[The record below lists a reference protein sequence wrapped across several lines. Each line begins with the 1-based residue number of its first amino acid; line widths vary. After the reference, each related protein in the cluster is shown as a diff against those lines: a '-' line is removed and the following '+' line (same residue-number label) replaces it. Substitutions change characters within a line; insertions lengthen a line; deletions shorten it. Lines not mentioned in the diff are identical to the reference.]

1 MTLRIAIQ
9 MDPLERVNIDGD
21 TTFALAEVAQARG
34 HQIFVYGVSDLAW
47 TEGRVT
53 ARVRPAKVQ
62 RVRETPGLF
71 GEAVT
76 LDLARDTDVIL
87 MRQDPPFDM
96 GYITACHLLEEV
108 SGQTLVLNDP
118 AGVRS
123 SPEKIF
129 PLMFPDIMPPT
140 LVTRDRAVI
149 DAFRAK
155 HHDIIVKPLYGHGGA
170 GVFRLTEADSNLDS
184 LLELFLG
191 RSGEPV
197 MVQAFLPAVAD
208 GDKRIILIDGE
219 PVGAINRKPKA
230 GQVRSNLVVGGT
242 AEATELSAAD
252 KHICARIGPELKR
265 RGLMLTGID
274 VIGGRLTEVNVT
286 SPTGLQALKRLSGID
301 AVAKFW
307 DVVETKLA
315 ARALQPQT

>member
-21 TTFALAEVAQARG
+21 TTFALAETAQARG
-34 HQIFVYGVSDLAW
+34 HQIFVYGVADLAW

-53 ARVRPAKVQ
+53 ARARPARVQ

-76 LDLARDTDVIL
+76 LDLARDTDVVL

-108 SGQTLVLNDP
+108 SGETLVLNDP

-140 LVTRDRAVI
+140 LVTRSRAAI
-149 DAFRAK
+149 DAFRDT
-155 HHDIIVKPLYGHGGA
+155 HRDIIVKPLYGHGGA
-170 GVFRLTEADSNLDS
+170 GVFRIAPDDSNLDS
-184 LLELFLG
+184 LLELFF
-191 RSGEPV
+191 SKNCEPV
-197 MVQAFLPAVAD
+197 MVQAFLPAVSE
-208 GDKRIILIDGE
+208 GDKLIVLIDGE
-219 PVGAINRKPKA
+219 AVGAINRRPKA

-252 KHICARIGPELKR
+252 KKICERIGPELKR
-265 RGLMLTGID
+265 RGLVLTGID

-301 AVAKFW
+301 ATVKFW

-315 ARALQPQT
+315 ARGL

>member
-21 TTFALAEVAQARG
+21 TSFALAETAQGRG
-34 HQIFVYGVSDLAW
+34 YSLHVYGPGDLAW
-47 TEGRVT
+47 SQGRLT
-53 ARVRPAKVQ
+53 ARARPAKVQ
-62 RVRETPGLF
+62 RVRGTPGTF

-76 LDLARDTDVIL
+76 LDLAVDVDVIL

-96 GYITACHLLEEV
+96 GYITACHLLEEI
-108 SGQTLVLNDP
+108 SGKTLVLNDP

-129 PLMFPDIMPPT
+129 PLIFPDIMPPT

-149 DAFRAK
+149 DGFRET
-155 HHDIIVKPLYGHGGA
+155 HRDIIVKPLYGHGGA
-170 GVFRLTEADSNLDS
+170 GVFRIAEGDSNLDS
-184 LLELFLG
+184 LLELFLS
-191 RSGEPV
+191 RSSEPV

-219 PVGAINRKPKA
+219 AVGAINRKPKA

-242 AEATELSAAD
+242 AEATELSEAD
-252 KHICARIGPELKR
+252 KKICAAIGPELKR
-265 RGLMLTGID
+265 RGLVLTGID

-301 AVAKFW
+301 ATAKFW
-307 DVVETKLA
+307 DVVERKLA
-315 ARALQPQT
+315 VR

>member
-1 MTLRIAIQ
+1 

-34 HQIFVYGVSDLAW
+34 HTLFVYGPQDLVW
-47 TEGRVT
+47 TAGRVT
-53 ARVRPAKVQ
+53 ARVRPARVQ

-76 LDLARDTDVIL
+76 LDLGRDTDVIL

-96 GYITACHLLEEV
+96 GYITACHLLEVV
-108 SGQTLVLNDP
+108 SGETLVLNDP

-129 PLMFPDIMPPT
+129 PLLFPEIMPPT
-140 LVTRDRAVI
+140 LVTRDRAAI
-149 DAFRAK
+149 EAFRTE
-155 HHDIIVKPLYGHGGA
+155 HRDIIVKPLYGHGGA
-170 GVFRLTEADSNLDS
+170 GVFRLTWEDPNLDS
-184 LLELFLG
+184 LLEMFFS
-191 RSGEPV
+191 RAPEPV
-197 MVQAFLPAVAD
+197 MVQAFLPAVTE

-219 PVGAINRKPKA
+219 PVGAINRRPKS

-242 AEATELSAAD
+242 AEATDLSAAD
-252 KHICARIGPELKR
+252 RHICNTIGPEMKR
-265 RGLMLTGID
+265 RGMMLAGID

-301 AVAKFW
+301 AAAKFW
-307 DVVETKLA
+307 DVVERKLA
-315 ARALQPQT
+315 ARGP

>member
-1 MTLRIAIQ
+1 

-21 TTFALAEVAQARG
+21 TSFALAETAQALG
-34 HQIFVYGVSDLAW
+34 HELFVYGVGDLAW

-53 ARVRPAKVQ
+53 ARARPARVQ

-71 GEAVT
+71 GDPVT
-76 LDLARDTDVIL
+76 LNLAKDTDVIL

-108 SGQTLVLNDP
+108 SGETLVLNDP

-140 LVTRDRAVI
+140 LVTRDRAAI
-149 DAFRAK
+149 DAFRAA
-155 HHDIIVKPLYGHGGA
+155 HRDIIVKPLYGHGGA
-170 GVFRLTEADSNLDS
+170 GVFRLAEDDSNLDS
-184 LLELFLG
+184 LLELFF
-191 RSGEPV
+191 SKNSEPV
-197 MVQAFLPAVAD
+197 MVQAFLPAVSE

-219 PVGAINRKPKA
+219 PVGAINRRPKA

-242 AEATELSAAD
+242 AEATELSEAD
-252 KHICARIGPELKR
+252 KLICARIGPELKR
-265 RGLMLTGID
+265 RGLVLTGID

-301 AVAKFW
+301 ASAKFW
-307 DVVETKLA
+307 DVVKTKLA
-315 ARALQPQT
+315 ARSLQRHA

>member
-1 MTLRIAIQ
+1 MTLQIAIQ

-21 TTFALAEVAQARG
+21 TTFALAEVAQAHG
-34 HQIFVYGVSDLAW
+34 YALFVYGPHDLAW
-47 TEGRVT
+47 SGGRVT

-71 GEAVT
+71 GETRT
-76 LDLARDTDVIL
+76 LDLAKDADVIL

-96 GYITACHLLEEV
+96 GYITACHLLEAV
-108 SGQTLVLNDP
+108 SGETLVANDP
-118 AGVRS
+118 TGVRS

-149 DAFRAK
+149 DAFRSE
-155 HHDIIVKPLYGHGGA
+155 HRDIIVKPLYGHGGA
-170 GVFRLTEADSNLDS
+170 GVFRLTWEDPNLDS
-184 LLELFLG
+184 LLEMFFS

-197 MVQAFLPAVAD
+197 MVQAFLPAVSE

-219 PVGAINRKPKA
+219 AVGAINRKPKT

-252 KHICARIGPELKR
+252 RAICERIGPELKR
-265 RGLMLTGID
+265 RGLILTGID

-301 AVAKFW
+301 AAAKFW
-307 DVVETKLA
+307 DVVESKLA
-315 ARALQPQT
+315 ARGP

>member
-1 MTLRIAIQ
+1 LQAAPAAGI
-9 MDPLERVNIDGD
+9 
-21 TTFALAEVAQARG
+21 VAPSRTHFTGESAGSRN
-34 HQIFVYGVSDLAW
+34 HEAAAVAPRLSS
-47 TEGRVT
+47 
-53 ARVRPAKVQ
+53 ARVGWEKLVQ
-62 RVRETPGLF
+62 RVVGDHF
-71 GEAVT
+71 KDGEPVS
-76 LDLARDTDVIL
+76 LDLGADADVVL

-96 GYITACHLLEEV
+96 SYITACHLLEEI
-108 SGQTLVLNDP
+108 SAQTLVLNDP

-140 LVTRDRAVI
+140 LVTRDRNVI
-149 DAFRAK
+149 DAFREK
-155 HHDIIVKPLYGHGGA
+155 HRDIIVKPLYGHGGA
-170 GVFRLTEADSNLDS
+170 GVFRLTQEDSNLDS

-208 GDKRIILIDGE
+208 GDKRVILIDGE

-252 KHICARIGPELKR
+252 KHICARIGPELPISLR
-265 RGLMLTGID
+265 YMRSL
-274 VIGGRLTEVNVT
+274 
-286 SPTGLQALKRLSGID
+286 
-301 AVAKFW
+301 
-307 DVVETKLA
+307 
-315 ARALQPQT
+315 